1 MKPTYISRTK
11 KRKYNVV
18 NCTFSRKG
26 LLQETAE
33 AIQKILL
40 LNYNV
45 QKTD

>member
-11 KRKYNVV
+11 IRKYNVV
-18 NCTFSRKG
+18 NCAFSRKG

-33 AIQKILL
+33 AISKISILI
-40 LNYNV
+40 YNA